1 MNAPRE
7 KGNGVIHAAVKRTKL
22 NDKPADAVPA
32 WVVTFGDMMALLLVF
47 FILLQMFSELK
58 RDHEYQRVITAVK
71 EAFGYSGGIGV
82 LPIDNPPLRSII
94 EQLEKMAL
102 KNYEDTKI
110 SQSDTEGIDGPQM
123 RVTKVREGIVFTI
136 GGPSIFDEG
145 SAEISDPARARTA
158 KAFRAAGRSQQQDHC
173 SWPCRAEVSARLT
186 RRGRDLD
193 ELSFYRAR
201 NAKDV
206 LIEFG
211 LDDRVFRLEAV
222 GTREPVRPRATDPV
236 DVRENRRVEIILTEQ
251 LVEEMNT
258 DWLGTD
264 PGRADISVQ
273 LTEDV
278 SHGLI
283 CREQQAIEHQ
293 PPRHRRRARPS
304 ASSPRCCS

>member
-1 MNAPRE
+1 M
-7 KGNGVIHAAVKRTKL
+7 AVKRTKRQ
-22 NDKPADAVPA
+22 PAGVPA

-110 SQSDTEGIDGPQM
+110 SQSDVQGIDGPQL
-123 RVTKVREGIVFTI
+123 RVTKVREGIVFTL
-136 GGPSIFDEG
+136 GGPSIFDEA
-145 SAEISDPARARTA
+145 SADISDRARMELE
-158 KAFRAAGRSQQQDHC
+158 KLSVLLAGRNNKII
-173 SWPCRAEVSARLT
+173 V
-186 RRGRDLD
+186 RGHAATKYLPASSPWTDLD

-201 NAKDV
+201 NAKDM

-258 DWLGTD
+258 DWLGSD
-264 PGRADISVQ
+264 PS
-273 LTEDV
+273 
-278 SHGLI
+278 
-283 CREQQAIEHQ
+283 
-293 PPRHRRRARPS
+293 RARN
-304 ASSPRCCS
+304 